1 MLSKSCYK
9 LLSDAGIRDTLAGTR
24 SVRGQYYGGNAK
36 EPTTS
41 QGGDKVEATPNSWLE
56 DPFSTHHSG
65 QWVTLRVLTLT
76 LTPLMLVL
84 LSVPSTYF
92 VLRTSLLRATT
103 PNGSPFCTDSVPRRP
118 VTLTGPQ
125 CDRVVSPTSSHLHAR
140 YHEVDGGRASPGLQ
154 HWSHQAKRI

>member
-1 MLSKSCYK
+1 MNVLTAMPNVVKIMLQTTFRRRNTGY
-9 LLSDAGIRDTLAGTR
+9 LAGTR

-76 LTPLMLVL
+76 LTPPLMLVL

-92 VLRTSLLRATT
+92 VLRTSLLRARH
-103 PNGSPFCTDSVPRRP
+103 PMALPFAPILSPVA
-118 VTLTGPQ
+118 Q
-125 CDRVVSPTSSHLHAR
+125 
-140 YHEVDGGRASPGLQ
+140 
-154 HWSHQAKRI
+154 